1 VRRLVLA
8 SIVLGG
14 SLVGHAARAGPLSV
28 RVVRTGDADPAVRQ
42 ATTRLEAELVA
53 AGFAVDVEGTPATGP
68 RDEVES
74 GGSPSFV
81 SIAILRSGSQA
92 VADLRVVNPLNGETL
107 IRRVDAGSD
116 PGPTPART
124 LAIRIVELLRA
135 SLLEVGV
142 RPREELE
149 ARPEQKTAPIEV
161 ARRTEATAVP
171 RRAMTGWSIQLGVA
185 TSLTEGFGPTI
196 GPSGWV
202 SRSVAP
208 GWVVGI
214 RWVGPTFGP
223 ELRSPVASA
232 DVRQMMALAEL
243 RFAYGTARVA
253 PLMAL
258 GLGAADTWAT
268 AQAAPPLQAHTASG
282 LSAVVHASLG
292 LHVRLIK
299 RLGIVLET
307 GAIVLSPA
315 RPIRIVGEDVGNT
328 SPVSWLS
335 SLDLVKSFD

>member
-1 VRRLVLA
+1 MRCLVFA
-8 SIVLGG
+8 WIVLCAP
-14 SLVGHAARAGPLSV
+14 LVVHEARAEPPRV
-28 RVVRTGDADPAVRQ
+28 RVVSAGDTDPAVRQ

-53 AGFAVDVEGTPATGP
+53 AGFAFDIEEIPATGP
-68 RDEVES
+68 RGEVES
-74 GGSPSFV
+74 GDSPTFA
-81 SIAILRSGSQA
+81 SIAILRSGSQT
-92 VADLRVVNPLNGETL
+92 VADVRVVDPISGKTL
-107 IRRVDAGSD
+107 MGRVDAGLQ

-124 LAIRIVELLRA
+124 LAIRAVELLRA
-135 SLLEVGV
+135 SLLEVGL

-149 ARPEQKTAPIEV
+149 VRPELNAVPIDV
-161 ARRTEATAVP
+161 AGSIEATAA
-171 RRAMTGWSIQLGVA
+171 RRHAKTGWSVEVGAA

-202 SRSVAP
+202 SRSVGT

-223 ELRSPVASA
+223 ELRSRVASA
-232 DVRQMMALAEL
+232 DVRQMIAMAEI

-258 GLGAADTWAT
+258 GLGAADTWAIGH
-268 AQAAPPLQAHTASG
+268 AAPPLQAHTVGG

-292 LHVRLIK
+292 LHVQVVA

-307 GAIVLSPA
+307 GALVLNPV
-315 RPIRIVGEDVGNT
+315 RPVRIAGEAVGNT
-328 SPVSWLS
+328 SPASWLS
-335 SLDLVKSFD
+335 SLGLVTSFD

>member
-1 VRRLVLA
+1 MRRLVLA
-8 SIVLGG
+8 VIVLGG
-14 SLVGHAARAGPLSV
+14 PLVVHAARAGPLRV
-28 RVVRTGDADPAVRQ
+28 RVVWAGDADPAVRQ

-53 AGFAVDVEGTPATGP
+53 AGFAVDVQEAPATGP
-68 RDEVES
+68 RGEVES

-92 VADLRVVNPLNGETL
+92 VAELRVANPLNGETL
-107 IRRVDAGSD
+107 IRRVDAGLD

-124 LAIRIVELLRA
+124 LAIRTVELLRA

-142 RPREELE
+142 RPHEESEVRREQQ
-149 ARPEQKTAPIEV
+149 AVPIEV
-161 ARRTEATAVP
+161 AHPIEAIAVP
-171 RRAMTGWSIQLGVA
+171 RRAMTGWSVELGVA

-196 GPSGWV
+196 GPAGWI

-208 GWVVGI
+208 GWVAGI

-243 RFAYGTARVA
+243 GFAYGTARVA
-253 PLMAL
+253 PLIAL
-258 GLGAADTWAT
+258 GLGAADTSAT
-268 AQAAPPLQAHTASG
+268 AQVAPPLQAHAVNG

-299 RLGIVLET
+299 RLGLVLET
-307 GAIVLSPA
+307 GAIVLGPV
-315 RPIRIVGEDVGNT
+315 RPVRIVGEDVGNT
-328 SPVSWLS
+328 SHVSWLS
-335 SLDLVKSFD
+335 SLGLVTSFH